1 MAAGPLALEVDRR
14 SISLRTSAA
23 ISVLISSIVHHHLV
37 RHRTRVI
44 AGARP
49 GGKWRIARKCRSVRM
64 SENANTVAT
73 FSIVAFDPKSGSLGV
88 AVQSK
93 FLAVGALVPYA
104 RAGVGAVATQ
114 ALANVVY
121 GRRGLELM
129 ARGKTASETIELLTK
144 EDEQKAQRQVG
155 IVDAKGRA
163 AAFTGEDCHDWA
175 GSLTGEHYAI
185 QGNILAGSQVVEAM
199 ASAYEASGPDL
210 AGRLLAALD
219 AGQEAGGDPRG
230 KQSAALLIV
239 REGGGYGGGN
249 DRFVDLRVDDHPE
262 PIRELARIRDLHTL
276 YFGETKP
283 EDVVAVEG
291 DNREEVMAHL
301 QRLGYL
307 EGRDASDDEV
317 LLDALTD
324 FLHIENFEEREQE
337 RGYLDLEVLRFMR
350 SKR

>member
-1 MAAGPLALEVDRR
+1 MRANRGSRR
-14 SISLRTSAA
+14 I
-23 ISVLISSIVHHHLV
+23 
-37 RHRTRVI
+37 
-44 AGARP
+44 
-49 GGKWRIARKCRSVRM
+49 
-64 SENANTVAT
+64 VAT
-73 FSIVAFDPKSGSLGV
+73 FSIVAFDPETDSLGV

-93 FLAVGALVPYA
+93 FLAVGALVPHA

-114 ALANVVY
+114 ALANVTY
-121 GRRGLELM
+121 GTRGLELM
-129 ARGKTASETIELLTK
+129 AQGTTAGETIEFLTE

-155 IVDAKGRA
+155 IVDAGGRA
-163 AAFTGEDCHDWA
+163 AAFTGDDCHDWA

-185 QGNILAGSQVVEAM
+185 QGNILAGQEVVEAM
-199 ASAYEASGPDL
+199 AGAYEASDDDI
-210 AGRLLAALD
+210 AGRLLAALE

-230 KQSAALLIV
+230 KQSAALLVV

-249 DRFVDLRVDDHPE
+249 DRLVDLRVDDHPE

-291 DNREEVMAHL
+291 DVREEVVALL
-301 QRLGYL
+301 QRFDYL
-307 EGRDASDDEV
+307 ERRVLSDDEA